1 ARFSSM
7 AELFPPSPTP
17 LPSGAARLRRRRQR
31 NSARGV
37 KNTWLIAAIIL
48 VFFFGIVWSGHAKDL
63 FGMLYG
69 RGAVLIVVV
78 LIIEYIILKGRD
90 RSRFYKLELLKM
102 RDKRRNYIEFV
113 RNLEAQLDQVESSLK
128 PLADLLPPGDPNQA
142 ALQQATHQIE
152 DLRRNLSKNL

>member
-1 ARFSSM
+1 M
-7 AELFPPSPTP
+7 AELLPPSPTP
-17 LPSGAARLRRRRQR
+17 LPSGASRLRRRRQHS
-31 NSARGV
+31 SARGV

-63 FGMLYG
+63 FDMLYG

-90 RSRFYKLELLKM
+90 RSRFYKIELLKM

-113 RNLEAQLDQVESSLK
+113 RNLETQLDQVESALQ
-128 PLADLLPPGDPNQA
+128 PLAELLPPTDPNRVS
-142 ALQQATHQIE
+142 LEEATRKMD
-152 DLRRNLSKNL
+152 DLRKNLSKNL